1 MFYLDFEEKLEKFD
15 MEIQSLIKLSK
26 ESDIDVDRKI
36 KDIEKKK
43 QTELN
48 RIYSNLSPWQ
58 IVKIARHP
66 QRPKTKDYIQN
77 IFENFTSLYGDR
89 LYSEDN
95 AVISGMAF
103 LDQNPVL
110 VLGTE
115 KGHDMNS
122 RIKHNFG
129 MAKPEGYRKSQR
141 IMKLASK
148 LNLPL
153 ICFIDTS
160 GAYPGKDAEERGQAE
175 AIAQSMKAALNCE
188 APCISV
194 IIGEGGSG
202 GAIALA
208 TSDKVL
214 MLSNSIYS
222 VISPEGCASIL
233 WRDPT
238 KSLEAAEAMK
248 LTAKELMNLKIIDE
262 IIQEPLG
269 GAHRDSDQIAEEIK
283 KSILKN
289 LEQFE
294 NLSGDQIFEHRKNR
308 FLKIGRDQ
316 GFKKSTN
323 TDTLQGLSYVQPGYN
338 KLVKF
343 FKKNKNIS
351 LATLGVLG
359 LAIFLYFIV

>member
-1 MFYLDFEEKLEKFD
+1 MFYLDFEEKLEK
-15 MEIQSLIKLSK
+15 L
-26 ESDIDVDRKI
+26 ES
-36 KDIEKKK
+36 EKKSLQK
-43 QTELN
+43 ASEESGIDITSKILSIEDKERAELEK
-48 RIYSNLSPWQ
+48 IYSNLSPWQ

-175 AIAQSMKAALNCE
+175 AIAQSMKVALNCE

-194 IIGEGGSG
+194 VIGEGGSG

-222 VISPEGCASIL
+222 VISPEGCSSIL
-233 WRDPT
+233 W
-238 KSLEAAEAMK
+238 KSSDYAETASNSLK
-248 LTAKELMNLKIIDE
+248 ITAKDCLNLKIIDE
-262 IIQEPLG
+262 IIEEPIG
-269 GAHRDSDQIAEEIK
+269 GAHRNHEIICRDLK
-283 KSILKN
+283 KSL
-289 LEQFE
+289 LE
-294 NLSGDQIFEHRKNR
+294 NLNELQKIDLASLLTKRNNR
-308 FLKIGRDQ
+308 YL
-316 GFKKSTN
+316 N
-323 TDTLQGLSYVQPGYN
+323 YLP
-338 KLVKF
+338 
-343 FKKNKNIS
+343 
-351 LATLGVLG
+351 
-359 LAIFLYFIV
+359 

>member
-1 MFYLDFEEKLEKFD
+1 MFYLDFEENLEKLESEKK
-15 MEIQSLIKLSK
+15 SLQKASEESGIDITSKILS
-26 ESDIDVDRKI
+26 
-36 KDIEKKK
+36 IEKKER
-43 QTELN
+43 TELEK
-48 RIYSNLSPWQ
+48 IYSNLSPWQ

-175 AIAQSMKAALNCE
+175 AIAQSMKVALNCE

-194 IIGEGGSG
+194 VIGEGGSG

-208 TSDKVL
+208 TCDKVL

-222 VISPEGCASIL
+222 VISPEGCSSIL
-233 WRDPT
+233 W
-238 KSLEAAEAMK
+238 KSSDYAETASNSLK
-248 LTAKELMNLKIIDE
+248 ITAKDCLNLKIIDE
-262 IIQEPLG
+262 IIEEPIG
-269 GAHRDSDQIAEEIK
+269 GAHRNHEIMCRDLK
-283 KSILKN
+283 KSLLDN
-289 LEQFE
+289 LNELQKIDLASLLTKR
-294 NLSGDQIFEHRKNR
+294 NNR
-308 FLKIGRDQ
+308 YL
-316 GFKKSTN
+316 N
-323 TDTLQGLSYVQPGYN
+323 YLP
-338 KLVKF
+338 
-343 FKKNKNIS
+343 
-351 LATLGVLG
+351 
-359 LAIFLYFIV
+359 

>member
-1 MFYLDFEEKLEKFD
+1 MFYLDFEEKLEK
-15 MEIQSLIKLSK
+15 L
-26 ESDIDVDRKI
+26 ES
-36 KDIEKKK
+36 EKKSLQK
-43 QTELN
+43 ASEESGIDITSKILSIEEKERTELEKV
-48 RIYSNLSPWQ
+48 YSNLSPWQ

-66 QRPKTKDYIQN
+66 QRPKTKDYIQK
-77 IFENFTSLYGDR
+77 IFKNFTSLYGDR

-175 AIAQSMKAALNCE
+175 AIAQSMKVALNCE
-188 APCISV
+188 TPLISI

-222 VISPEGCASIL
+222 VISPEGCSSIL
-233 WRDPT
+233 W
-238 KSLEAAEAMK
+238 KSSSYAEVASNSLK
-248 LTAKELMNLKIIDE
+248 ITAKDCLNLNIIDE
-262 IIQEPLG
+262 IIEEPIG
-269 GAHRDSDQIAEEIK
+269 GAHRDYKTISQHV
-283 KSILKN
+283 KSSLLANI
-289 LEQFE
+289 E
-294 NLSGDQIFEHRKNR
+294 NLN
-308 FLKIGRDQ
+308 KIPLERLLERRYSRLTEVG
-316 GFKKSTN
+316 K
-323 TDTLQGLSYVQPGYN
+323 
-338 KLVKF
+338 
-343 FKKNKNIS
+343 
-351 LATLGVLG
+351 
-359 LAIFLYFIV
+359 

>member
-1 MFYLDFEEKLEKFD
+1 MFYLDFEEKLEK
-15 MEIQSLIKLSK
+15 L
-26 ESDIDVDRKI
+26 ES
-36 KDIEKKK
+36 EKKSLQK
-43 QTELN
+43 ASEESGIDITSKILSIEEKERTELEK
-48 RIYSNLSPWQ
+48 IYSNLSPWQ

-175 AIAQSMKAALNCE
+175 AIAQSMKVALNCE

-194 IIGEGGSG
+194 VIGEGGSG

-222 VISPEGCASIL
+222 VISPEGCSSIL
-233 WRDPT
+233 W
-238 KSLEAAEAMK
+238 KSSDYAETASNSLK
-248 LTAKELMNLKIIDE
+248 ITAKDCLNLKLIDE
-262 IIQEPLG
+262 IIEEPIG
-269 GAHRDSDQIAEEIK
+269 GAHRNHEIICRDLK
-283 KSILKN
+283 KSL
-289 LEQFE
+289 LE
-294 NLSGDQIFEHRKNR
+294 NLNELQKIDLASLLTKRNNR
-308 FLKIGRDQ
+308 YL
-316 GFKKSTN
+316 N
-323 TDTLQGLSYVQPGYN
+323 YLP
-338 KLVKF
+338 
-343 FKKNKNIS
+343 
-351 LATLGVLG
+351 
-359 LAIFLYFIV
+359 

>member
-1 MFYLDFEEKLEKFD
+1 MFYLDFEEKLEKL
-15 MEIQSLIKLSK
+15 ESEKNSLQKASEESGIDITSKILSIEEK
-26 ESDIDVDRKI
+26 ER
-36 KDIEKKK
+36 
-43 QTELN
+43 TELEK
-48 RIYSNLSPWQ
+48 IYSNLSPWQ

-77 IFENFTSLYGDR
+77 IFENFTSLNGDR

-175 AIAQSMKAALNCE
+175 AIAQSMKVALNCE
-188 APCISV
+188 TPLISI

-222 VISPEGCASIL
+222 VISPEGCSSIL
-233 WRDPT
+233 W
-238 KSLEAAEAMK
+238 KSSDYAEVASNSLK
-248 LTAKELMNLKIIDE
+248 ITAKDCLNLNIIDE
-262 IIQEPLG
+262 IIQEPIG
-269 GAHRDSDQIAEEIK
+269 GAHRNHKVICERLK
-283 KSILKN
+283 NSILKN
-289 LEQFE
+289 LSLTKKLDIKALLKER
-294 NLSGDQIFEHRKNR
+294 NNR
-308 FLKIGRDQ
+308 YL
-316 GFKKSTN
+316 N
-323 TDTLQGLSYVQPGYN
+323 YLP
-338 KLVKF
+338 
-343 FKKNKNIS
+343 
-351 LATLGVLG
+351 
-359 LAIFLYFIV
+359 

>member
-1 MFYLDFEEKLEKFD
+1 MFYLDFEEKLEK
-15 MEIQSLIKLSK
+15 L
-26 ESDIDVDRKI
+26 ES
-36 KDIEKKK
+36 EKKSLQK
-43 QTELN
+43 ASEESGIDITSKILSIEEKEKTELEK
-48 RIYSNLSPWQ
+48 IYSNLSPWQ

-66 QRPKTKDYIQN
+66 QRPKTKDYIQK

-103 LDQNPVL
+103 LDQTPVM
-110 VLGTE
+110 VIGTE

-175 AIAQSMKAALNCE
+175 AIAQSMKVALNCE

-194 IIGEGGSG
+194 VIGEGGSG

-222 VISPEGCASIL
+222 VISPEGCSSIL
-233 WRDPT
+233 W
-238 KSLEAAEAMK
+238 KSSDYAETASNSLK
-248 LTAKELMNLKIIDE
+248 ITAKDCLDLKIIDE
-262 IIQEPLG
+262 IIEEPIG
-269 GAHRDSDQIAEEIK
+269 GAHRNHEIICRDLK
-283 KSILKN
+283 KSLLDNLNDLKKIDLASLLTKRN
-289 LEQFE
+289 
-294 NLSGDQIFEHRKNR
+294 NR
-308 FLKIGRDQ
+308 YL
-316 GFKKSTN
+316 N
-323 TDTLQGLSYVQPGYN
+323 YLP
-338 KLVKF
+338 
-343 FKKNKNIS
+343 
-351 LATLGVLG
+351 
-359 LAIFLYFIV
+359 

>member
-1 MFYLDFEEKLEKFD
+1 MFYLDFEEKLEK
-15 MEIQSLIKLSK
+15 L
-26 ESDIDVDRKI
+26 ES
-36 KDIEKKK
+36 EKKSLQK
-43 QTELN
+43 ASEESGIDITSKILSIEEKERTELEKV
-48 RIYSNLSPWQ
+48 YSNLSPWQ

-66 QRPKTKDYIQN
+66 QRPKTKDYIQK
-77 IFENFTSLYGDR
+77 IFKNFTSLYGDR

-175 AIAQSMKAALNCE
+175 AIAQSMKVALNCE

-194 IIGEGGSG
+194 VIGEGGSG

-222 VISPEGCASIL
+222 VISPEGCSSIL
-233 WRDPT
+233 W
-238 KSLEAAEAMK
+238 KSSDYAETASNSLK
-248 LTAKELMNLKIIDE
+248 ITAKDCLNLKIIDE
-262 IIQEPLG
+262 IIEEPIG
-269 GAHRDSDQIAEEIK
+269 GAHRNHEMICRDLK
-283 KSILKN
+283 KSLLDN
-289 LEQFE
+289 LNELQKIDLVSLLTKR
-294 NLSGDQIFEHRKNR
+294 NNR
-308 FLKIGRDQ
+308 YL
-316 GFKKSTN
+316 N
-323 TDTLQGLSYVQPGYN
+323 YLP
-338 KLVKF
+338 
-343 FKKNKNIS
+343 
-351 LATLGVLG
+351 
-359 LAIFLYFIV
+359 

>member
-1 MFYLDFEEKLEKFD
+1 MFYLDFEEKLEKL
-15 MEIQSLIKLSK
+15 EN
-26 ESDIDVDRKI
+26 
-36 KDIEKKK
+36 EKKSLQK
-43 QTELN
+43 VSDESGIDITSKILSIEEKERTELEK
-48 RIYSNLSPWQ
+48 IYSNLSPWQ

-66 QRPKTKDYIQN
+66 QRPKTKDYVQN

-95 AVISGMAF
+95 AIISGMAF

-175 AIAQSMKAALNCE
+175 AIAQSMKVALNCE
-188 APCISV
+188 SPCISI

-222 VISPEGCASIL
+222 VISPEGCSSIL
-233 WRDPT
+233 W
-238 KSLEAAEAMK
+238 KSSDYAEVASNSLK
-248 LTAKELMNLKIIDE
+248 ITAKDCLDLKIIDE
-262 IIQEPLG
+262 VIDEPIG
-269 GAHRDSDQIAEEIK
+269 GAHRNHQLICERLK
-283 KSILKN
+283 NSILKN
-289 LEQFE
+289 L
-294 NLSGDQIFEHRKNR
+294 NLI
-308 FLKIGRDQ
+308 
-316 GFKKSTN
+316 KSL
-323 TDTLQGLSYVQPGYN
+323 DTE
-338 KLVKF
+338 
-343 FKKNKNIS
+343 S
-351 LATLGVLG
+351 LLRERNSRYLNY
-359 LAIFLYFIV
+359 LP

>member
-1 MFYLDFEEKLEKFD
+1 MFYLDFEEKLEKL
-15 MEIQSLIKLSK
+15 ENEKKSLQKASEESGIDASSKILS
-26 ESDIDVDRKI
+26 
-36 KDIEKKK
+36 IEKKERV
-43 QTELN
+43 ELEKL
-48 RIYSNLSPWQ
+48 YSNLSPWQ

-66 QRPKTKDYIQN
+66 QRPKTIDYIQN
-77 IFENFTSLYGDR
+77 IFDNFTPLYGDR

-95 AVISGMAF
+95 AVISGMVF
-103 LDQNPVL
+103 LDNNPIL

-148 LNLPL
+148 LNIPL

-175 AIAQSMKAALNCE
+175 AIAQSMKVALNCQ
-188 APCISV
+188 APCISI

-222 VISPEGCASIL
+222 VISPEGCSSIL
-233 WRDPT
+233 W
-238 KSLEAAEAMK
+238 KSSEYAEVASNSLK
-248 LTAKELMNLKIIDE
+248 ITAKDCLDLKIIDE
-262 IIQEPLG
+262 VIEEPIG
-269 GAHRDSDQIAEEIK
+269 GAHRNHSVVCERLK
-283 KSILKN
+283 KSIL
-289 LEQFE
+289 E
-294 NLSGDQIFEHRKNR
+294 NLSLI
-308 FLKIGRDQ
+308 
-316 GFKKSTN
+316 KKVDI
-323 TDTLQGLSYVQPGYN
+323 DTLL
-338 KLVKF
+338 
-343 FKKNKNIS
+343 KKRNDRYLNY
-351 LATLGVLG
+351 LP
-359 LAIFLYFIV
+359 